1 MTVRPGSGAGTDEV
15 LTSAVELRRWIR
27 RRQVAARGTISLGTV
42 YVVGLAV
49 VMAVALL
56 GPKLGRALWPAA
68 PIVDPDPLAII
79 ALVAVGGA
87 GLSAALRRLGPLVI
101 GRPDAGW
108 LLTAPVRRRGLL
120 LPALVRVLLA
130 AAVVGIAAA
139 VVGVGRLATRPVDGA
154 TLLGWAALGA
164 AAGVLVALTTVR
176 GQRDPGWGRRWDR
189 LGTALL
195 LGSGAAILVAP
206 VLPALPIVAPAA
218 PVLWTAALAA
228 IAAAVLG
235 IAVAVRQLDAFPGV
249 RLREASDLVGSY
261 LDAAYAVEP
270 AYLADLRER
279 RSWRGRILRSA
290 PVRRLPGFPVEAIH
304 DLLVLRRKRGRL
316 GWLAAAALLPAML
329 AGSPGWVL
337 VSVLLA
343 GGMVSAGTTLD
354 AVRRDSAQPALV
366 RLLGRTG
373 RQVVAARLL
382 APAILAA
389 AWSGLALAALAL
401 RSDLPPGPWWVLG
414 LAVGPAVAVA
424 ALRRA
429 RARSIDNSLPLVDT
443 PMGAFAPGP
452 LIWLF
457 TGLEG
462 LVVLTLPTV
471 LALLGGTGS
480 TELGWGRVLTQAGLS
495 ALGVAAYLTLATD
508 RNRTVS

>member
-1 MTVRPGSGAGTDEV
+1 MTVRPSSGSGADV
-15 LTSAVELRRWIR
+15 LLTSAVELRRWIR
-27 RRQVAARGTISLGTV
+27 RRQAAARGTISMGTV
-42 YVVGLAV
+42 YVAVLAIA
-49 VMAVALL
+49 MAIALL
-56 GPKLGRALWPAA
+56 GPGLGRTLWPAA
-68 PIVDPDPLAII
+68 PVVDPNPLTIA
-79 ALVAVGGA
+79 ALVGVGGA

-101 GRPDAGW
+101 GRSNASW

-120 LPALVRVLLA
+120 LPALVRTVLA
-130 AAVVGIAAA
+130 AAAVGIAAA
-139 VVGVGRLATRPVDGA
+139 VVCVGRLATRPVDGA

-164 AAGVLVALTTVR
+164 AAGVLIALATVR
-176 GQRDPGWGRRWDR
+176 GQRDPGWARRWDR
-189 LGTALL
+189 LVTVLL
-195 LGSGAAILVAP
+195 LGSGAAALVAP
-206 VLPALPIVAPAA
+206 VVPARPIAAPAA

-235 IAVAVRQLDAFPGV
+235 TAVAVRQLDDFSGR
-249 RLREASDLVGSY
+249 RLRESSNLVGSY

-270 AYLADLRER
+270 SYLSDLRER
-279 RSWRGRILRSA
+279 RSWRGRTLRSA
-290 PVRRLPGFPVEAIH
+290 PVRRLPGLPVEASH
-304 DLLVLRRKRGRL
+304 DLLVLRRKRRRL

-329 AGSPGWVL
+329 TGSPGWVL
-337 VSVLLA
+337 VPVLLA
-343 GGMVSAGTTLD
+343 GGLISADTTLD

-373 RQVVAARLL
+373 RQVVAARFL

-389 AWSGLALAALAL
+389 AWSGLALTALAL
-401 RSDLPPGPWWVLG
+401 RSDLPPGPWWALG

-429 RARSIDNSLPLVDT
+429 RARAIDNSLPLVDT
-443 PMGAFAPGP
+443 PMGTFAPGP
-452 LIWLF
+452 LMWLF

-471 LALLGGTGS
+471 LALLESTGS

-495 ALGVAAYLTLATD
+495 ALGVAAYLTLAAD
-508 RNRTVS
+508 RNRAAI